1 MIKYFGKAFK
11 ITNENIILTTPL
23 VLFLLVF
30 SIYLGIAKSTPPT
43 TFTTILLILTTL
55 FMFSSFISGWLFMVK
70 KAVELDKQKFSV
82 EEEKAKASL
91 RLLKEFTVGVG
102 EYFLPFTLGLIFYT
116 ALILLMLYAAYQIG
130 LHFIGNIGISILG
143 LKAAL
148 NSPPAMKSLIS
159 SLSTE
164 QLTKL
169 NLWNLLFLITM
180 ALFSF
185 ITMFWSAHIIIKN
198 KNPLIAF
205 YQSIKYIFKNILA
218 SFVLFLYISFVNF
231 VVSLINTTATI
242 NPLLYFLSMIIYFYF
257 VVYVVVLVFLYYDSE
272 NNKPI
277 EQKAENNC
285 NSGTDSVGE
294 NELCNPESFDE

>member
-1 MIKYFGKAFK
+1 
-11 ITNENIILTTPL
+11 
-23 VLFLLVF
+23 
-30 SIYLGIAKSTPPT
+30 
-43 TFTTILLILTTL
+43 
-55 FMFSSFISGWLFMVK
+55 MFSSFISGWLFMVK